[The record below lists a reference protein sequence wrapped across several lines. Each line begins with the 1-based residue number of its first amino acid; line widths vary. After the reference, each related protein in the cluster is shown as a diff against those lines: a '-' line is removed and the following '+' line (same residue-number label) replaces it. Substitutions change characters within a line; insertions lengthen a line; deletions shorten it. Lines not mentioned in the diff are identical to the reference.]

1 MLRTI
6 DTYLLKKR
14 YVCLKLETRKFLKKK
29 YTYNVPDFVRFQ
41 NRVILDF
48 YGKSFHAMVAF
59 FHYSFYKIDNS

>member
-1 MLRTI
+1 MS
-6 DTYLLKKR
+6 K
-14 YVCLKLETRKFLKKK
+14 TRNSKNFEKK